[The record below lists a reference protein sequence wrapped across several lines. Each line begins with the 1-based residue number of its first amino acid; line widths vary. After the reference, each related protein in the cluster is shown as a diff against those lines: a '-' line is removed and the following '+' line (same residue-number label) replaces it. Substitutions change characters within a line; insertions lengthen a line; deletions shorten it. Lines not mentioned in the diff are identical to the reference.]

1 MERIIMGG
9 WVNFKTLKNSNVKIG
24 GDRSELIG
32 FFLPLTLLLLLV
44 HPSTVFFGICA
55 LSFFSISVALL
66 AVIRGLVSSSSSDR
80 WKMV

>member
-32 FFLPLTLLLLLV
+32 FFLPLTLLLLV

-55 LSFFSISVALL
+55 LSFFSISVTLL

>member
-32 FFLPLTLLLLLV
+32 FFLPLTLLLLLLV
-44 HPSTVFFGICA
+44 HPSTVFFWH
-55 LSFFSISVALL
+55 LRSLVLL
-66 AVIRGLVSSSSSDR
+66 DLGRSARSN
-80 WKMV
+80 